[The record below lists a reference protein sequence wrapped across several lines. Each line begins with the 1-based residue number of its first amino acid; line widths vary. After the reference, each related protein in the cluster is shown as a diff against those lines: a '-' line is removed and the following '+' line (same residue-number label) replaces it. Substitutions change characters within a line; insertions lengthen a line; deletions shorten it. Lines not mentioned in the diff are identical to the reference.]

1 MALFKYLLPISSD
14 TELKSFNSVIEE
26 LGFDI
31 DQSIS
36 SEYQLFA
43 KDPATS
49 KVEWESIVS
58 ILIARCNKDSCDVFI
73 EVRSSEPTLKK
84 NTRCELKAK
93 ELKVALEQN
102 VRSES
107 N

>member
-36 SEYQLFA
+36 SEDQLFA